1 MTGPLFIT
9 RDDDLLDELLR
20 LAAAAGVTPE
30 VAGEGRTALASW
42 SSAPLVLVG
51 LDVLEGL
58 ARCQPPRRDG
68 VHLATLRPVPDGSL
82 PHVLAVHAEAVTSFP
97 QSAGW
102 LVEQLT
108 DLGNERPQRG
118 QVVGVLGGSGGAGAS
133 VLAAALAQVAGPA
146 AVLLDLDPLGPGL
159 DRVFGLERA
168 DGVRWE
174 DLGQTTGRISA
185 QSLRDGLPRASAV
198 GVLTWRS
205 APDGWPATFTVR
217 EALSAA
223 RRGHEVVV
231 LDLPRS
237 GGERWQET
245 VSRCDRVLVV
255 VRPTLAGVAS
265 AARLLARLPDR
276 RRARIVLRGVGLGAS
291 DVASALGVPV
301 VADAG
306 DNRRVSELVE
316 LGLGPV
322 RGRRSALARAAAACL
337 ATLSVPDQRAAA

>member
-1 MTGPLFIT
+1 MNAPLFLT

-51 LDVLEGL
+51 LDVLDGL

-68 VHLATLRPVPDGSL
+68 VHLAAWGEVPDSAL
-82 PHVLAVHAEAVTSFP
+82 RHALAVHVESVTSFP
-97 QSAGW
+97 KSSGW

-108 DLGNERPQRG
+108 DLGDERPRRG

-133 VLAAALAQVAGPA
+133 VLAAAIAQVAGA
-146 AVLLDLDPLGPGL
+146 SAVLLDLDPLGPGL
-159 DRVFGLERA
+159 DRVFGLERSE
-168 DGVRWE
+168 GVRWE
-174 DLGQTTGRISA
+174 GLGQTTGRISA
-185 QSLRDGLPRASAV
+185 QSLRDGLPRAGPV
-198 GVLTWRS
+198 GVLTWGS
-205 APDGWPATFTVR
+205 IPEGWPATFTVR

-237 GGERWQET
+237 GGDLWRET
-245 VSRCDRVLVV
+245 ASRCDRVLVV

-265 AARLLARLPDR
+265 AARLLGRLPDLS
-276 RRARIVLRGVGLGAS
+276 RARIVLRGPGLAAA
-291 DVASALGVPV
+291 DVATALGVPV
-301 VADAG
+301 VAEAG
-306 DNRRVSELVE
+306 DHRRVAEQVE

-322 RGRRSALARAAAACL
+322 QGRRSLLARAARDCL
-337 ATLSVPDQRAAA
+337 ATLSPEGRAAA

>member
-1 MTGPLFIT
+1 MNAPLFIT

-30 VAGEGRTALASW
+30 VAGDGRTALSSW

-68 VHLATLRPVPDGSL
+68 VHLAARGEVPDASVR
-82 PHVLAVHAEAVTSFP
+82 HALAVHAEAITCFP
-97 QSAGW
+97 KSSPW
-102 LVEQLT
+102 LIEQLT
-108 DLGNERPQRG
+108 DLGDERPRRG
-118 QVVGVLGGSGGAGAS
+118 RVVGVLGGSGGAGAS
-133 VLAAALAQVAGPA
+133 VLAAALAQVAGA
-146 AVLLDLDPLGPGL
+146 TGVLLDLDPLGPGL

-174 DLGQTTGRISA
+174 GLGQTTGRISA
-185 QSLRDGLPRASAV
+185 QSLRDGLPRAGPV
-198 GVLTWRS
+198 GVLTWG
-205 APDGWPATFTVR
+205 ATPEGWPATFTVR

-237 GGERWQET
+237 GGDLWVET
-245 VSRCDRVLVV
+245 VSRCDRVLIV

-276 RRARIVLRGVGLGAS
+276 SRARIVLRGSGLAAS
-291 DVASALGVPV
+291 DVASALGAPV

-306 DNRRVSELVE
+306 DNGRVPELVE
-316 LGLGPV
+316 LGVGPV
-322 RGRRSALARAAAACL
+322 QGRRSLLARAARDCL
-337 ATLSVPDQRAAA
+337 ATVAAEPRAAA

>member
-1 MTGPLFIT
+1 MTAPLFIT

-68 VHLATLRPVPDGSL
+68 VHLAALGPVPDGSL
-82 PHVLAVHAEAVTSFP
+82 PHALAVHAEAVTSFP
-97 QSAGW
+97 RSSSW
-102 LVEQLT
+102 LIEQLT
-108 DLGNERPQRG
+108 DLGEERPQRG

-133 VLAAALAQVAGPA
+133 VLAAALAQVAGA
-146 AVLLDLDPLGPGL
+146 SALLLDLDPLGPGL

-168 DGVRWE
+168 EGVRWE
-174 DLGQTTGRISA
+174 GLGQTTGRISA
-185 QSLRDGLPRASAV
+185 QSLRDGLPRSGPV
-198 GVLTWRS
+198 GVLTWGS
-205 APDGWPATFTVR
+205 TPEGWPATFTVR

-223 RRGHEVVV
+223 RRGHDVVV
-231 LDLPRS
+231 LDLPRG
-237 GGERWQET
+237 GGELWRET
-245 VSRCDRVLVV
+245 VSRCDRVFVV
-255 VRPTLAGVAS
+255 VRPTVAGVAS

-276 RRARIVLRGVGLGAS
+276 SCARIVLRGPGLPAA

-301 VADAG
+301 VADVG
-306 DNRRVSELVE
+306 DHRRVPELIE

-322 RGRRSALARAAAACL
+322 QGRRSLLARGARACL
-337 ATLSVPDQRAAA
+337 ATLATDSRAAA